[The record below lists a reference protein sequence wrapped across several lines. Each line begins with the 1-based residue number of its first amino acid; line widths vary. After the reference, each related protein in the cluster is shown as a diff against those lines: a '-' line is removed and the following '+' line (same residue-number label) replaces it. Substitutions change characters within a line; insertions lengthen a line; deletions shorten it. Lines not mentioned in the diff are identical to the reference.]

1 MQQEIQ
7 KDEIGADLALH
18 QGFQIEI
25 DVGLA
30 GQTDVVA
37 QDPESVAVGDD
48 APEMIL
54 GTVEK
59 L

>member
-25 DVGLA
+25 DVGWRVRLMLSRKIRSRWPLETTP
-30 GQTDVVA
+30 QR
-37 QDPESVAVGDD
+37 
-48 APEMIL
+48 
-54 GTVEK
+54 
-59 L
+59 